1 MLEGGVMSRI
11 EIEKKICELR
21 KQYHEDIAPDKK
33 LMDENRRETARIRNK
48 MAALQQRL
56 CELKEERIVIQQR
69 LSEKFEKHNKDY
81 RTLKENLKALE
92 QAGLI

>member
-1 MLEGGVMSRI
+1 MSRQDI
-11 EIEKKICELR
+11 EQKICELR

-33 LMDENRRETARIRNK
+33 LMDENSRETARIRNK

-81 RTLKENLKALE
+81 RTQRENLKALE
-92 QAGLI
+92 QAGLYY

>member
-1 MLEGGVMSRI
+1 MSRI

-21 KQYHEDIAPDKK
+21 KQHHEDIAEDKK
-33 LMDENRRETARIRNK
+33 LMDENRRESARVKNK

-56 CELKEERIVIQQR
+56 CELKEARIIIQQR
-69 LSEKFEKHNKDY
+69 LSEKFEKRNKDY
-81 RTLKENLKALE
+81 RTQRENLKALE

>member
-1 MLEGGVMSRI
+1 MSRI

-21 KQYHEDIAPDKK
+21 KQYHEDIAEDKK
-33 LMDENRRETARIRNK
+33 LMDENRRESARVKNK

-56 CELKEERIVIQQR
+56 CELKEARIIIQQR

-81 RTLKENLKALE
+81 RTQKENLKALE
-92 QAGLI
+92 QAGLYY

>member
-1 MLEGGVMSRI
+1 MSII

-21 KQYHEDIAPDKK
+21 KQYHEDIAEDKK
-33 LMDENRRETARIRNK
+33 LMDENRRESAKVKNK

-56 CELKEERIVIQQR
+56 CELKEARIIIQQR
-69 LSEKFEKHNKDY
+69 LSAKFGKHNKDC
-81 RTLKENLKALE
+81 RTQKENLKALE

>member
-1 MLEGGVMSRI
+1 MSRI

-21 KQYHEDIAPDKK
+21 KQYHEDIAEDKK
-33 LMDENRRETARIRNK
+33 LMDENRRERARVKNK

-56 CELKEERIVIQQR
+56 CEEKTARIIIQQR
-69 LSEKFEKHNKDY
+69 SEEKFEKHNKDY
-81 RTLKENLKALE
+81 RTQKENLKALE